1 MECFVDNCPLN
12 RFPTGVFALHSSPNA
27 DGKANRPA
35 ACLAVH
41 ADKWLT
47 KSICSFYTELRRQP
61 ANKLR
66 PPSTRVAYNFAR
78 RSASPIQCF
87 TLCPETSRCD
97 KVCLYV
103 QSGPKN
109 AATDS
114 WQQLSQIL
122 TDLGNFFTERFLSK
136 FEVKRIL
143 NIPPHLPYVAT
154 LPCET
159 LMSAKQAINDKLQGT
174 VATYLRCDGV
184 VNNQIKKG
192 LLLSVWVK
200 MF

>member
-1 MECFVDNCPLN
+1 MAKP
-12 RFPTGVFALHSSPNA
+12 
-27 DGKANRPA
+27 NRPA

-47 KSICSFYTELRRQP
+47 EKYLLVLHGTSSATCKQTASTEYAGGLQLCTTICQSYTVLYAVSQRHLDVI
-61 ANKLR
+61 KYVCMY
-66 PPSTRVAYNFAR
+66 RVG
-78 RSASPIQCF
+78 Q
-87 TLCPETSRCD
+87 
-97 KVCLYV
+97 
-103 QSGPKN
+103 KN

-114 WQQLSQIL
+114 WPQLSQIL

-154 LPCET
+154 LLCET